1 MFVHKDTLGDF
12 GRHSGRIFGSV
23 SRFAL
28 GAVVFLGI
36 GLVTDQVRAQ
46 QMTNMSADQLMQLQ
60 QQYQGRGSSQ
70 ASGQSLTQSETILQP
85 TAPENTNLPT
95 SRLERILSERAGTRL
110 RQVGYDQLG
119 VGRAVNLP
127 QVGAIQDSY
136 ILGAGDEI
144 VVSLRGQE
152 NSEYRV
158 TVDRDGRV
166 VLPRLNPVSAAG
178 RSFGEFRQDLINA
191 IHRAYVSTEG
201 FISIG
206 RLRQISVLVSG
217 EVGSPGVRTLT
228 GLSTTMD
235 AILVSGGIKKTGSLR
250 NVHILRGGRE
260 ITVDLYSV
268 LTGQAK
274 GNSMALTDG
283 DRIVVPPLGRT
294 AAVVGWVRRQGIYE
308 LPAGRA
314 AVGTQEFLSLAGG
327 LEVRGKYRMSVLR
340 VAADGRNQMIALES
354 GSGSISDGDILFV
367 QPAANQTSSMA
378 TLSGGTA
385 LAGKYATAGS
395 KLSELLKSPGALGE
409 DPYTLFGVISR
420 RDPVT
425 LLRTLLPFTPVAVL
439 KGAEDMVIQND
450 DIVRVISTKEA
461 RVLFVAVQQYRLRV
475 ASDQEAMLNPE
486 ATTQTT
492 DNNGPDGGGTAS
504 LAQQLAKPQGGA
516 ATGMAERQAFAS
528 ANAQAMEMTGQ
539 GNAPQA
545 GQYPPDGSQPVYPG
559 QPNGYANQPY
569 GMPGQTYGTGQA
581 GAYPDQPYG
590 MPGQANGYPNQPYGM
605 PGQPGTYPQQ
615 QAVAM
620 NGEVSRV
627 SDLAIQLKVDPLV
640 LVNFLNER
648 AVNVG
653 GAVQGPGLYLVGPDA
668 DIQTVLTAAG
678 GAARWADKSNIE
690 VISTTVDPAAGKA
703 RTERRVLSLV
713 GGGDAGYIV
722 SPRDEVRVGEVFT
735 AVGIGSV
742 TLQGQVRHPGTFQIV
757 RGEHLSDVLMRAGG
771 LTDTAY
777 PYGTVFLRHSSALRE
792 QDALRRQA
800 QEIESQLLMAM
811 SRRDPNAKMS
821 PESFAAMQTYVNQI
835 KTQKTLGRITVTAD
849 PALLA
854 ANPATDPLLEPNDI
868 VFVPQRPYAVAVLG
882 EVLQPGSIPF
892 DSDMSAS
899 EYIDKAGGYS
909 RFADE
914 GMTILVLPDGSAKR
928 LNSSWF
934 GLGGDSVP
942 PGSTIFVARDV
953 SGIDIHQIIT
963 ETTGIVS
970 QLAVTA
976 ASLAVLSKN
985 N

>member
-1 MFVHKDTLGDF
+1 MFVHRDTLRDC
-12 GRHSGRIFGSV
+12 GRRSGRVGGSV
-23 SRFAL
+23 TRFAL
-28 GAVVFLGI
+28 GVVVFLGL

-46 QMTNMSADQLMQLQ
+46 QITNMSADQLMQLQ
-60 QQYQGRGSSQ
+60 QQMQQGRAGVAPTTAPPVTS
-70 ASGQSLTQSETILQP
+70 TETILQP
-85 TAPENTNLPT
+85 TAPETANLPV
-95 SRLERILSERAGTRL
+95 SRLERILSVRAGTRL
-110 RQVGYDQLG
+110 RQIGYDQLG
-119 VGRAVNLP
+119 IGRAVNLP

-136 ILGAGDEI
+136 VLGAGDEI
-144 VVSLRGQE
+144 VVALRGQE

-178 RSFGEFRQDLINA
+178 RTFGEFRQDLINA

-201 FISIG
+201 FVSVG

-228 GLSTTMD
+228 GLSTTVD

-268 LTGQAK
+268 LTGQAH
-274 GNSMALTDG
+274 GNTTALTDG

-294 AAVVGWVRRQGIYE
+294 AAVAGWVRRQGIYE
-308 LPAGRA
+308 LPAGHA
-314 AVGTQEFLSLAGG
+314 SIGTQTFLSLAGG

-340 VAADGRNQMIALES
+340 VAADGRNQMMPLES
-354 GSGSISDGDILFV
+354 GSGSIGDGDILFV

-385 LAGKYATAGS
+385 LAGKYATAGT
-395 KLSELLKSPGALGE
+395 KLSQLLKSPGALGE

-420 RDPVT
+420 RDPAT

-450 DIVRVISTKEA
+450 DIVRVISAREA
-461 RVLFVAVQQYRLRV
+461 RSLFAAVLQYRLKV
-475 ASDQEAMLNPE
+475 ASDQEAMLNPDS
-486 ATTQTT
+486 AIMGASAASPGNAAAG
-492 DNNGPDGGGTAS
+492 DLMAGDLMAGNAAGGNLKAGSA
-504 LAQQLAKPQGGA
+504 GA
-516 ATGMAERQAFAS
+516 VSSMAMQKMAADQSSAGAGLAERQALTA
-528 ANAQAMEMTGQ
+528 ATEQTQNQNLAGLEGL
-539 GNAPQA
+539 PQEP
-545 GQYPPDGSQPVYPG
+545 QNQQDNTQPS
-559 QPNGYANQPY
+559 
-569 GMPGQTYGTGQA
+569 GQTGI
-581 GAYPDQPYG
+581 
-590 MPGQANGYPNQPYGM
+590 N
-605 PGQPGTYPQQ
+605 
-615 QAVAM
+615 V
-620 NGEVSRV
+620 EVTRI
-627 SDLAIQLKVDPLV
+627 SDLALQLKVDPLV
-640 LVNFLNER
+640 LINFLDER

-668 DIQTVLTAAG
+668 DIQSVLMAAG
-678 GAARWADKSNIE
+678 GTVRWADKSNVE

-713 GGGDAGYIV
+713 DGGDTGYIV

-742 TLQGQVRHPGTFQIV
+742 MLQGQVRHTGTYQII

-771 LTDTAY
+771 LTETAY
-777 PYGTVFLRHSSALRE
+777 PYGTVFLRHSTALRE
-792 QDALRRQA
+792 QDAAKRQA
-800 QEIESQLLMAM
+800 QEIQSQLLMAM

-821 PESFAAMQTYVNQI
+821 PDAFAAMQAYVNQVRS
-835 KTQKTLGRITVTAD
+835 QRTLGRITVTAD
-849 PALLA
+849 PAVLA
-854 ANPATDPLLEPNDI
+854 ANPAADPLLEPNDI
-868 VFVPQRPYAVAVLG
+868 IYVPQRPFTVGVLG
-882 EVLQPGSIPF
+882 EVLQPGNVPF
-892 DSDMSAS
+892 ESDMSAS

-914 GMTILVLPDGSAKR
+914 GMTILVLPDGTAKR
-928 LNSSWF
+928 VGGSWF
-934 GLGGDSVP
+934 ALGGDTIP

-953 SGIDIHQIIT
+953 SGIDLHQIFLDATSIA
-963 ETTGIVS
+963 S
-970 QLAVTA
+970 QLAISA